1 MKALSDFMKI
11 LFKKCELYHEI
22 QEGNIVKVQSS
33 SCHKFIY
40 STYLIITQWER
51 FYHHNS
57 KIKTQLRNISSLWY
71 SRFPEQFPAPTV
83 CSDIVKERKT
93 RDIHWLNFCVVFP
106 PLFELIELKSCQT
119 SITFDW
125 KWMTASVSIYI
136 FLMNRRRSS
145 LRKDFNIFLSSWLAG
160 R

>member
-22 QEGNIVKVQSS
+22 QEGNIGKVQSS
-33 SCHKFIY
+33 SYHKIIY

-57 KIKTQLRNISSLWY
+57 NIKTQLRNISSLWY
-71 SRFPEQFPAPTV
+71 SRFPKQFKAPTV

-93 RDIHWLNFCVVFP
+93 HDIHWLNFCVVFP
-106 PLFELIELKSCQT
+106 PFVWINWTESNQT

-125 KWMTASVSIYI
+125 KWMTTSVSIYL
-136 FLMNRRRSS
+136 FLINRRRSS
-145 LRKDFNIFLSSWLAG
+145 LRKDFNIFLSWRLAG